1 MLYCIVS
8 QLKIDEIEIPNFKG
22 TTDEKL
28 RKACCWVSEF
38 CPGRTLTL
46 EQIGKVMGVSRERV
60 RQIEAQALRKLRHP
74 SRVNILKEH
83 SFNT

>member
-1 MLYCIVS
+1 MLYYEVAK
-8 QLKIDEIEIPNFKG
+8 LKIEEVEIPNFKG

-28 RKACCWVSEF
+28 RKACCWVSKF

-46 EQIGKVMGVSRERV
+46 EQIGEIMGVSRERV

-74 SRVNILKEH
+74 SRVNILREH
-83 SFNT
+83 SFNS

>member
-1 MLYCIVS
+1 VLYCVVS

>member
-1 MLYCIVS
+1 MLYCVVS